1 MVSIR
6 SPTLTTLALFAVV
19 FLLETVVGLLALLGL
34 GGTWSVLFVLSAPL
48 AEHPWTLVT
57 SVYAHA
63 GVSHLVANALA
74 LLVPGFV
81 LERAT
86 TRLRYHA
93 FFVGSGLLAGVAE
106 VTLGGLVGTPAG
118 VLGASGAVF
127 AVIGYLLTSNRLT
140 DAVVRGV
147 SLSPNVQFVLFVLLA
162 VLVTVATGS
171 PGVALVAHFTG
182 LFVGLVSGRLHLLRT
197 GAARADRTPRS

>member
-1 MVSIR
+1 MVSVR

-147 SLSPNVQFVLFVLLA
+147 SLSPNVQFVLFALLA

-197 GAARADRTPRS
+197 GTARADRTPRS

>member
-1 MVSIR
+1 MVSVR

-34 GGTWSVLFVLSAPL
+34 GGALTALFGLSAPL
-48 AEHPWTLVT
+48 SEHPWTLVT

-63 GVSHLVANALA
+63 GTNHLLANAVT
-74 LLVPGFV
+74 LLVPGLV
-81 LERAT
+81 LERST
-86 TRLRYHA
+86 TPLRYHA
-93 FFVGSGLLAGVAE
+93 YFVGAGLLAGVAE
-106 VTLGGLVGTPAG
+106 VTLGSLFGTPTG

-147 SLSPNVQFVLFVLLA
+147 SLSPTVQFVLFALLA

-182 LFVGLVSGRLHLLRT
+182 LLVGLLSGRAHLLQVDT
-197 GAARADRTPRS
+197 GDGDRRARA